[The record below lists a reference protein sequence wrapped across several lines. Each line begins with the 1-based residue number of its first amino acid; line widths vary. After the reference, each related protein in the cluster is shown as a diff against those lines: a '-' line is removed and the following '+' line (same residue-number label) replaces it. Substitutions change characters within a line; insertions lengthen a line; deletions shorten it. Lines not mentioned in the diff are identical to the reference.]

1 MEICGA
7 RCGPSQFPLSFYYR
21 LADQLLSQAKE
32 YREEKNLAHLYAT
45 LSTYCRHGKILR
57 CTQNEESEV
66 LALSFPLFWSFIG
79 IYKDNSVL
87 ESVVQV
93 DLSDGSSGFEL
104 PKSTA
109 SMAWDFDTH
118 CVTQS
123 SPSPSISRTEIV
135 SQDAVVSHISGSG
148 SGLDS
153 AKSSY
158 QDIHLSGRLME
169 DFLEL
174 AKVNTNKDLET
185 CGILGAFLCQAL
197 NEEEIFEILNE
208 QSLFPIGWIHIMLR
222 DAVAIVMAPTD
233 STRHYGIFRLSEPGG
248 ITIVRDCKERGFHTH
263 QEPSDGRPIYEDC
276 GNVYF
281 NLNLRFEIFDLR

>member
-1 MEICGA
+1 MESCGA
-7 RCGPSQFPLSFYYR
+7 RCDPRQFPLSFYYR
-21 LADQLLSQAKE
+21 LADQLLNQLYQEFVKELASLKPQLGAKSPS
-32 YREEKNLAHLYAT
+32 RTSRA
-45 LSTYCRHGKILR
+45 RPG
-57 CTQNEESEV
+57 CTET
-66 LALSFPLFWSFIG
+66 
-79 IYKDNSVL
+79 KDNSVL

-104 PKSTA
+104 PRSTT

-123 SPSPSISRTEIV
+123 SPSPSISRTESVPQAAIV
-135 SQDAVVSHISGSG
+135 SHVTGSG

-153 AKSSY
+153 VKSSY
-158 QDIHLSGRLME
+158 QDIHL
-169 DFLEL
+169 
-174 AKVNTNKDLET
+174 
-185 CGILGAFLCQAL
+185 
-197 NEEEIFEILNE
+197 
-208 QSLFPIGWIHIMLR
+208 IMLR

-248 ITIVRDCKERGFHTH
+248 ITVVRDCNERGFHTH